1 MSLGQRLSAVGRPCD
16 VSQQAARS
24 SRCSD
29 ETVGGIKASV
39 EQSRTEQSRAA
50 TGLSPRQPVMSR
62 QPSRGASLSAPLRRI
77 AERTRPFLQQSVG
90 RGRLWEGSYWIT
102 EYPSRTVVK
111 AMDTNGEA
119 GRSESLPRQTDKQIN
134 TTA

>member
-39 EQSRTEQSRAA
+39 EQNRTE
-50 TGLSPRQPVMSR
+50 
-62 QPSRGASLSAPLRRI
+62 PSRHRAVSQAACDVTAALERSIAVSAAQAYRRENE
-77 AERTRPFLQQSVG
+77 ALLTAVCRPGPAVG
-90 RGRLWEGSYWIT
+90 
-102 EYPSRTVVK
+102 
-111 AMDTNGEA
+111 GE
-119 GRSESLPRQTDKQIN
+119 LLDN
-134 TTA
+134 